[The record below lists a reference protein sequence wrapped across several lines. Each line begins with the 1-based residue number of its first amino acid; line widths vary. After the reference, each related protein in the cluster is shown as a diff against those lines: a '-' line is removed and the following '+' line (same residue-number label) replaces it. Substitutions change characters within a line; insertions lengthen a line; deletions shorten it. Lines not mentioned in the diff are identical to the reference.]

1 MTDLTATLAERGARY
16 GKFEDHAVIAQGLK
30 DQMWATEGWSRLAP
44 DQRQALEVIQDKV
57 ARILNGDPDYVDN
70 WHDIAGYSRLVE
82 DRLNERAAA
91 MAKWEEPVSGFAKS
105 SAQQVDAAGWIE
117 WTGGTCPVPAGTLVD
132 VKHRSGHVFHHNTA
146 LRYYIEDQRDGHALD
161 WAHSDVPGD
170 IVAYRVSWIDWHGG
184 ECPVPANALVDV
196 RFRGGVTDERS
207 RAGAWKWDTNYGDYG
222 IIAYRLSG
230 AQDR

>member
-57 ARILNGDPDYVDN
+57 ARILNGDPDYTDS

-91 MAKWEEPVSGFAKS
+91 LAKRDEPVSGFAAP
-105 SAQQVDAAGWIE
+105 SAITDEIARPRAVGEQQAPEAGWIE
-117 WTGGTCPVPAGTLVD
+117 WNGGPRPVMRAAKVE
-132 VKHRSGHVFHHNTA
+132 V
-146 LRYYIEDQRDGHALD
+146 RYRDGEVDSGGAGAWEWTHVGA
-161 WAHSDVPGD
+161 SYD
-170 IVAYRVSWIDWHGG
+170 IVAYR
-184 ECPVPANALVDV
+184 
-196 RFRGGVTDERS
+196 
-207 RAGAWKWDTNYGDYG
+207 
-222 IIAYRLSG
+222 LSPK
-230 AQDR
+230 QD